1 MTCPAI
7 ASPSGLSIADSLR
20 AVDCLSAQATASA
33 FSRLFGTH
41 GALTAALTIALT
53 LYVGFLALGLLSGR
67 LTIGLGTLGPRFV
80 VLGLVLTFATSWA
93 AYQTVVWSA
102 LTAGPDELAGAML
115 GIKGSASHAFAGRL
129 DDIFTAISEAAER
142 ARAAQG
148 DAKGTTPADLLTW
161 AALIFLLGTV
171 GVLVTSRIVL
181 AALLAAGPVF
191 VVLALFRGGRG
202 LAEGWLKATV
212 LFALVPLFAVL
223 IGVGA
228 VGVLGPMVTA
238 LDTGDIPMAQA
249 VTVLMA
255 AIIHAAL
262 MGLSLKVAGHITG
275 QWRIFSPDAAA
286 PRQASQSFAQT
297 AYHARSQAQSF
308 ASPRAGTALGAA
320 HTQADERVRDM
331 VMAIGHRTGGAASS
345 SITTITNAT
354 TPVGGQGTSRAAQ
367 VGRSLRR
374 PAPWQETRS

>member
-1 MTCPAI
+1 MTCPAM
-7 ASPSGLSIADSLR
+7 ASPAGISIADSLR

-53 LYVGFLALGLLSGR
+53 LYVAFLALGLLSGR
-67 LTIGLGTLGPRFV
+67 LTVGLGTLGPRLL

-93 AYQTVVWSA
+93 AYQTVIWNA
-102 LTAGPDELAGAML
+102 LTAGPDELASAML
-115 GIKGSASHAFAGRL
+115 GIKGSAAHAFAGRL
-129 DDIFTAISEAAER
+129 DDVFATITEAADR
-142 ARAAQG
+142 ARAAHP

-171 GVLVTSRIVL
+171 GVLITSRIVL
-181 AALLAAGPVF
+181 AALLATGPVF

-228 VGVLGPMVTA
+228 VGVLGPMVDA
-238 LDTGDIPMAQA
+238 LDTGEVAMAQA

-255 AIIHAAL
+255 TIIHAVLMAL
-262 MGLSLKVAGHITG
+262 SMKVAGHITG
-275 QWRIFSPDAAA
+275 QWRIFTPSAPPPVDA
-286 PRQASQSFAQT
+286 RQAAMQM
-297 AYHARSQAQSF
+297 AYHAGTVATSF
-308 ASPRAGTALGAA
+308 APSASRTAPGAA
-320 HTQADERVRDM
+320 PAQADERVRDI
-331 VMAIGHRTGGAASS
+331 VMALGRSASTATHAT
-345 SITTITNAT
+345 TTILPT
-354 TPVGGQGTSRAAQ
+354 TPPAGAQGTSRATQ
-367 VGRSLRR
+367 VGRSLR
-374 PAPWQETRS
+374 QETRS

>member
-1 MTCPAI
+1 
-7 ASPSGLSIADSLR
+7 
-20 AVDCLSAQATASA
+20 
-33 FSRLFGTH
+33 
-41 GALTAALTIALT
+41 
-53 LYVGFLALGLLSGR
+53 
-67 LTIGLGTLGPRFV
+67 V

-93 AYQTVVWSA
+93 AYQTVVWNA
-102 LTAGPDELAGAML
+102 LTAGPDELASAML

-142 ARAAQG
+142 ARAAQA

-228 VGVLGPMVTA
+228 VGVLGRWLRHWTP
-238 LDTGDIPMAQA
+238 
-249 VTVLMA
+249 
-255 AIIHAAL
+255 
-262 MGLSLKVAGHITG
+262 
-275 QWRIFSPDAAA
+275 
-286 PRQASQSFAQT
+286 
-297 AYHARSQAQSF
+297 ARS
-308 ASPRAGTALGAA
+308 TW
-320 HTQADERVRDM
+320 
-331 VMAIGHRTGGAASS
+331 
-345 SITTITNAT
+345 
-354 TPVGGQGTSRAAQ
+354 
-367 VGRSLRR
+367 RR
-374 PAPWQETRS
+374 PSQC

>member
-1 MTCPAI
+1 MNCPAI
-7 ASPSGLSIADSLR
+7 ASPSGVSIADSLR

-67 LTIGLGTLGPRFV
+67 LTIGLGTLGPRFLA
-80 VLGLVLTFATSWA
+80 LGLVLTFATSWA

-102 LTAGPDELAGAML
+102 LTAGPDELASAML

-129 DDIFTAISEAAER
+129 DDIFTTISEAAER
-142 ARAAQG
+142 ARAAQA
-148 DAKGTTPADLLTW
+148 DAKGTSPADLLTW

-228 VGVLGPMVTA
+228 VGVLGPMVEA
-238 LDTGDIPMAQA
+238 LDTGEIAMAQA
-249 VTVLMA
+249 VMVLMA
-255 AIIHAAL
+255 AIIHAVL
-262 MGLSLKVAGHITG
+262 MALSLKVAGHITG
-275 QWRIFSPDAAA
+275 QWRLFTPAAAA
-286 PRQASQSFAQT
+286 PADVAPASMQM
-297 AYHARSQAQSF
+297 AYHAQSMAQSF
-308 ASPRAGTALGAA
+308 TSSRTGTTPDTTPA
-320 HTQADERVRDM
+320 QADERVRDM
-331 VMAIGHRTGGAASS
+331 VMALGRSAGGASS
-345 SITTITNAT
+345 STTTTITTAT
-354 TPVGGQGTSRAAQ
+354 PSASAQGTSRATQ

-374 PAPWQETRS
+374 PSGQETRL